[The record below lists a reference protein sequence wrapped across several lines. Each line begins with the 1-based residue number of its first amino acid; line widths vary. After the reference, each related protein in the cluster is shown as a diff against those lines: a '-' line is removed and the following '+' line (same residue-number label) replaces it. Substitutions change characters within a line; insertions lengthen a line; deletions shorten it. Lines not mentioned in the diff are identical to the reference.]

1 MRDSVLTMISMTY
14 DEPSETFPSLLRA
27 MRFAGARNEP
37 DLAPVPPRPDERQCG
52 VSRGTLRGACRSRKQ
67 NVPFDKVRAG
77 FEAASLRLKTT
88 SLARLKAAKGC
99 AKAQL
104 STWNR

>member
-1 MRDSVLTMISMTY
+1 MNANAACLEGRCV
-14 DEPSETFPSLLRA
+14 
-27 MRFAGARNEP
+27 
-37 DLAPVPPRPDERQCG
+37 
-52 VSRGTLRGACRSRKQ
+52 GACRSPKQ